1 MYLTSV
7 QLGLKHRVL
16 AALCGWIP
24 ILNIWYLRKIIRI
37 TADEAEFET
46 EKWERTPPGRESEI
60 CKTKYP
66 ILLVHGVFFRDFR
79 YVNYWGRIPKELQ
92 RNGATVY
99 YGQQQS
105 AAAVEDSGPG
115 AGGPYPAD
123 PGGDR
128 L

>member
-1 MYLTSV
+1 M
-7 QLGLKHRVL
+7 G
-16 AALCGWIP
+16 A
-24 ILNIWYLRKIIRI
+24 
-37 TADEAEFET
+37 
-46 EKWERTPPGRESEI
+46 GRPTRAESEI

-105 AAAVEDSGPG
+105 AAAVEDSGREL
-115 AGGPYPAD
+115 ADAYPAD